1 MIKKNFIKNY
11 LRSYHRPSA
20 KLESL
25 IISIKQIFYSQKSKV
40 FSERS
45 FLLKKSINH
54 LIFYN
59 HLGRFLLYLKLFVSI
74 IIFNKFGFNSEI
86 KLNSYKENKFKENNF
101 RNLNP
106 NLPFHLKDNNSNNR
120 DKIDFEEFL
129 YNYKLHYKLYS
140 KSGEDSEWWIKCRKE
155 FKELFINSDGSIN
168 QSALQTFRG
177 SNYSSAAILN
187 DSSRLLNYKIS
198 ERIRKINSLRL
209 IMLFHQLAERI
220 DIKTLILNSESYV
233 GSPPILRYRNVNLTQ
248 RILRYSYYL
257 SSLINNLPFL
267 LDEQKKLIVDI
278 GGGYGG
284 LIRSMAHYYKNH
296 TYIICEL
303 PETILLS
310 EYYLRNCFIDKSFLH
325 INKLGMIDDLKKEEL
340 LKYDFIFITPEI
352 FFKIKNR
359 IIDLT
364 INTTSLGEMTAEVQ
378 QKYINSIEI
387 NSNYFYSV
395 NRYEDRKD
403 KYNTIGFSGLNFVN
417 NWLPIHINYTHT
429 YHYEYLGKNLG

>member
-1 MIKKNFIKNY
+1 MIKRNFIKNY

-25 IISIKQIFYSQKSKV
+25 IISFKQIFYSKKSKV

-54 LIFYN
+54 LIFFN
-59 HLGRFLLYLKLFVSI
+59 QLGRFILYLKLFTFI
-74 IIFNKFGFNSEI
+74 IIFNKFGFNSEV
-86 KLNSYKENKFKENNF
+86 KLNSLKKNKFNDNKSK
-101 RNLNP
+101 NLNP
-106 NLPFHLKDNNSNNR
+106 NLPFHLKDDDNGEINY
-120 DKIDFEEFL
+120 EESL
-129 YNYKLHYKLYS
+129 SNYKLHYDLYS
-140 KSGEDSEWWIKCRKE
+140 KNNEDSEWWVKCRKE
-155 FKELFINSDGSIN
+155 FKDLFINSDGSIN
-168 QSALQTFRG
+168 ESALSSFRG
-177 SNYSSAAILN
+177 SSDPSAAILN

-198 ERIRKINSLRL
+198 EKVRKINSLRL

-220 DIKTLILNSESYV
+220 DTKTLILNSESYV
-233 GSPPILRYRNVNLTQ
+233 GSPPILKYRGLNLTQ

-257 SSLINNLPFL
+257 SSLSNNLPFL
-267 LDEQKKLIVDI
+267 FDDEKRLIVDI

-284 LIRSMAHYYKNH
+284 LIRSMAHYYRNH

-310 EYYLRNCFIDKSFLH
+310 EYYLKNCFINKKFLH
-325 INKLGMIDDLKKEEL
+325 INKLDLIDDLKKEDL
-340 LKYDFIFITPEI
+340 LKYDFVFITPDI
-352 FFKIKNR
+352 FFKIETR

-364 INTTSLGEMTAEVQ
+364 INTTSLGEMKAEVQ
-378 QKYINSIEI
+378 QKYINSIEK
-387 NSNYFYSV
+387 NSKYFYSV

-403 KYNTIGFSGLNFVN
+403 KYNTIGFKSLSFEQ